1 MNNDTIKLLEYKAAV
16 DKLFEIRSP
25 MFFPNGGPER
35 ARIVM
40 RKLIEHAED
49 TISLVTHRL
58 KTEHEHDGS
67 NIQIWGWK
75 PVLKAVTSFLSEGG
89 KLRILMR
96 DQDGFDETHPLYII
110 LQQYQSLDEQQVVIK
125 CLGNTLSDG
134 SSTVNP
140 YDLPSMIVSDAVAF
154 RRETES
160 EEGNF
165 PAIAGAYAPNESARL
180 LACFDK
186 VFNDSNISNDIDIRS
201 APN

>member
-1 MNNDTIKLLEYKAAV
+1 MNNDAIKLLEYKAAV
-16 DKLFEIRSP
+16 DKLFEIHSP

-40 RKLIEHAED
+40 HKLIEHAED

-58 KTEHEHDGS
+58 RAEHEHDGS
-67 NIQIWGWK
+67 NVQIWSWK

-96 DQDGFDETHPLYII
+96 DQDGFDETHPLYSI
-110 LQQYQSLDEQQVVIK
+110 LQQYQSSDEQQVVIK
-125 CLGNTLSDG
+125 CLGKTSYDG
-134 SSTVNP
+134 SSTTNP
-140 YDLPSMIVSDAVAF
+140 DDLPSMIIADAVAF

-165 PAIAGAYAPNESARL
+165 PAIAGAHAPNESARL
-180 LACFDK
+180 LVCFDE
-186 VFNDSNISNDIDIRS
+186 VFNNSNIVNNIRL
-201 APN
+201 